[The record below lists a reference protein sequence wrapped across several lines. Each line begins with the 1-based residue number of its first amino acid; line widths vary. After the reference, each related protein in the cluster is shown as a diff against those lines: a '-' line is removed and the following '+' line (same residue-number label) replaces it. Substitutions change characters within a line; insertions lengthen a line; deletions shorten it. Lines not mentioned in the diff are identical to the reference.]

1 MGRKLDWQHSE
12 MHSGADSTKYT
23 DIVHIVYIP
32 RRKNAPMFVT
42 HIHDMSSS
50 GLLLNTYI

>member
-1 MGRKLDWQHSE
+1 MERKLDWQHSE
-12 MHSGADSTKYT
+12 MHSGPDSTKYT
-23 DIVHIVYIP
+23 DIVYIMYVP
-32 RRKNAPMFVT
+32 RRKNAAVFVT